1 MRPCALL
8 SPRRARSTPA
18 CARVR
23 VRSASSVGSSS
34 HMRLRRPA
42 RTEYAR
48 RSSRLRSWR
57 LLVHPLF
64 AIFPL
69 LIAKNELL
77 DLARRGL
84 GELGE
89 LDGLGGLETG
99 DVIFA
104 EDYDVLVPVPDLY
117 VPVRV
122 PDRHV
127 AGVVPAALESF
138 LRRLLVLE
146 VAFGDHVAVHHDLTH
161 RLPVALHVVH
171 VLIHHAYEVGGRVAL
186 TLSGHEAR
194 PLVHIKFFPLGMD
207 PARGHRTVGLGETVD
222 VHGTDVQF
230 DESAEQGGRRRGASD
245 GCGYGRL

>member
-34 HMRLRRPA
+34 HMQLRRPA
-42 RTEYAR
+42 RTVYAR

-89 LDGLGGLETG
+89 LGGLETG

-104 EDYDVLVPVPDLY
+104 EVYDLFFGRVLPLLEHDERLGTLAPLLVGDGDHGGLHDGRVPRDGLLNLDRRDVLAARDDDVLVPVPDL
-117 VPVRV
+117 
-122 PDRHV
+122 
-127 AGVVPAALESF
+127 
-138 LRRLLVLE
+138 
-146 VAFGDHVAVHHDLTH
+146 
-161 RLPVALHVVH
+161 
-171 VLIHHAYEVGGRVAL
+171 
-186 TLSGHEAR
+186 
-194 PLVHIKFFPLGMD
+194 
-207 PARGHRTVGLGETVD
+207 
-222 VHGTDVQF
+222 
-230 DESAEQGGRRRGASD
+230 
-245 GCGYGRL
+245 